1 MEQESKWI
9 RAIQKHGSRS
19 AADRLVRS
27 YYDEIY
33 VFVYRQTGCKEDA
46 LDLTQGIFMAALR
59 SLPSYDRRKASFRT
73 WLYRIAAN
81 KVVDARRRARARM
94 APLEDVDVP
103 APEDFSAQVRDRMC
117 LEQIE
122 ARVSALDPQIQAVFR
137 LHLYGEKTFS
147 EIAEVLGQTESAV
160 KSQYYRLVERLRK
173 EFGPYE

>member
-1 MEQESKWI
+1 MGPG
-9 RAIQKHGSRS
+9 RRPT
-19 AADRLVRS
+19 RLVRS

-94 APLEDVDVP
+94 APLE
-103 APEDFSAQVRDRMC
+103 ARGRACSGRLFGRGARKML

-122 ARVSALDPQIQAVFR
+122 AYVSTLDPQVQAVFR
-137 LHLYGEKTFS
+137 LHLYGEKPFP
-147 EIAEVLGQTESAV
+147 EIAEILGQTESAV
-160 KSQYYRLVERLRK
+160 KSQYYRLRDRLRK